1 MDVFAV
7 FGNIFRG
14 IMSLMSRSINLGNG
28 ISITLFGVFIGI
40 SILGLLIA
48 VVRRLYD

>member
-7 FGNIFRG
+7 FSNIFSG
-14 IMSLMSRSINLGNG
+14 IMSLMSRPIPLGNG
-28 ISITLFGVFIGI
+28 ISITLFGAFIGL